1 MNLRLPRISWH
12 DLATTLGPYVLITI
26 AAFAIAVHF
35 IRPAPPGKIVM
46 AAGRAG
52 SVFEANAERYR
63 VILARQGVALEIVP
77 SDGSLDNL
85 RQLVDEKSKVD
96 VAFVQGG
103 LSGAVKADSVVSLG
117 SVSYSP
123 ITVFYRSPK
132 PIERLSQL
140 AGRTIAIGGEGTGT
154 RAIAQSFLAANGIQ
168 QDAKTTLASFEG
180 KDAVDALMH
189 GKVDAVFLSGDS
201 TSAAAMAA
209 LAHTHGVRLFDFVQA
224 EAYVR
229 RFNYLSRIELPAGT
243 LDLGTNDPPK
253 PITLVATTVELLAK
267 PDLHP
272 AIVDM
277 LIEAAREVHGRA
289 NVLQS
294 AGEFPAPLEHEYPVS
309 DEAKRFYKSGK
320 GFLYRVFPFWI
331 ASLVDRTV
339 ILLLPILVIV
349 LPGLKLVPMLYT
361 WRVRDRLYRR
371 YGELIAIER
380 GAFEARTPEERA
392 SLVRKLDEFE
402 ESLIRLKLPAWLANE
417 LYILRSHIDFVRTQL
432 ARRPAEDAA
441 FRMPP
446 VSRPA

>member
-1 MNLRLPRISWH
+1 MTLKFKLQRVSWR
-12 DLATTLGPYVLITI
+12 DLASTLGPYVLITI
-26 AAFAIAVHF
+26 AAFAVAVRF
-35 IRPAPPGKIVM
+35 IRPAPPGRIVM
-46 AAGRAG
+46 AAGRPG

-63 VILARQGVALEIVP
+63 TILARQGVTLEIVP
-77 SDGSLDNL
+77 SEGSLDSL
-85 RQLVDEKSKVD
+85 RKLSGAESSVD

-103 LSGAVKADSVVSLG
+103 LAGAVKPESVVSLG

-123 ITVFYRSPK
+123 VAVFYRSPR

-140 AGRTIAIGGEGTGT
+140 AGRSVAIGREGTGT
-154 RAIAQSFLAANGIQ
+154 RAIAESFLAANGIKEGG
-168 QDAKTTLASFEG
+168 KTKLLGLEG
-180 KDAVDALMH
+180 KDAADALVN
-189 GKVDAVFLSGDS
+189 GKVGAAFLTGDS

-209 LAHTHGVRLFDFVQA
+209 LAHTRNVRLFDFVQA

-229 RFNYLSRIELPAGT
+229 RFNYLNRIELPAGS

-253 PITLVATTVELLAK
+253 PIMLVATTVELLAR

-272 AIVDM
+272 AIADM

-289 NVLQS
+289 NLLQA

-320 GFLYRVFPFWI
+320 GFLYRVFPFWV
-331 ASLVDRTV
+331 ASLIDRTV
-339 ILLLPILVIV
+339 ILLLPILVVV

-380 GAFEARTPEERA
+380 AAFDARSPEERA
-392 SLVRKLDEFE
+392 RLVEQLDEFE
-402 ESLIRLKLPAWLANE
+402 AGLVRLKLPAWLANE
-417 LYILRSHIDFVRTQL
+417 LYILRSHIDFVRTHL
-432 ARRPAEDAA
+432 ARRPGDG
-441 FRMPP
+441 
-446 VSRPA
+446 RPAAAGG

>member
-1 MNLRLPRISWH
+1 VSLKLPRISWR
-12 DLATTLGPYVLITI
+12 DLASTLGPYILITLV
-26 AAFAIAVHF
+26 AFAIAVRF
-35 IRPAPPGKIVM
+35 IRPAPPGRIVM
-46 AAGRAG
+46 AAGRPG
-52 SVFEANAERYR
+52 SVFEANAERYK

-85 RQLVDEKSKVD
+85 RRVGDERSDVD

-103 LSGAVKADSVVSLG
+103 LAAAARPDSVVSLG

-123 ITVFYRSPK
+123 IGVFHRLQR

-140 AGRTIAIGGEGTGT
+140 AGRTIAIGSEGSGT
-154 RAIAQSFLAANGIQ
+154 RAIAESFLAANGIGH
-168 QDAKTTLASFEG
+168 DGRTKLVSLEG
-180 KDAVDALMH
+180 KDAADALVG
-189 GKVDAVFLSGDS
+189 GKVDAAFFTGDS
-201 TSAAAMAA
+201 ASAASMAA
-209 LAHTHGVRLFDFVQA
+209 LAHTRGVRLFDYVQA
-224 EAYVR
+224 DAYVR
-229 RFNYLSRIELPAGT
+229 RFNYLSRIELPPGS
-243 LDLGTNDPPK
+243 LDLGTNDPPR
-253 PITLVATTVELLAK
+253 PITLVATTVELLAR

-272 AIVDM
+272 AISDM

-289 NVLQS
+289 SLLQR

-309 DEAKRFYKSGK
+309 DDAKRYYKSGK
-320 GFLYRVFPFWI
+320 GFVYRVFPFWI

-380 GAFEARTPEERA
+380 AAFEARSPEARA
-392 SLVRKLDEFE
+392 SLVKQLDDFE
-402 ESLIRLKLPAWLANE
+402 EGLVRLKLPAWLANE

-432 ARRPAEDAA
+432 GRRPAQAPGA
-441 FRMPP
+441 
-446 VSRPA
+446 